1 MSLRDIDP
9 EENRRRMRNG
19 ELYFAFA
26 PDLVD
31 DRRRCAR
38 ACERYNTA
46 GEVDRRKLVELFH
59 AIQNDASPLPP
70 LAATPEDDEDLFK
83 DEVWCDGPIKM
94 DYGYNVKYDSG
105 RMCTSTPTPSGL
117 ILVS

>member
-1 MSLRDIDP
+1 
-9 EENRRRMRNG
+9 MRNG

-59 AIQNDASPLPP
+59 AQVFSPYFESYRSSNTLHSIQNDASPLPP

-94 DYGYNVKYDSG
+94 DYGYNVKYGTDPNSLSSAF
-105 RMCTSTPTPSGL
+105 C
-117 ILVS
+117 